1 MDKLKVGIIGVGNM
15 GSAHAKNIYED
26 RVEHMTLAA
35 LCDIDAEKR
44 RRCAEFW
51 PDVPVFEGAGSLLA
65 SGLVDAVIIATPHYF
80 HPPLAVDAFRAGCH
94 VLTEKPAG
102 VSLSAARRMVD
113 AARASGR
120 VFGIMFNQR
129 TDPLFARAREMVA
142 SGELGQPKRLTWII
156 TNWYRTQH
164 YYNSGSW
171 RATWAGEGGGVLLN
185 QAPHNLDIWQWIF
198 GMPESVRAFCSVGR
212 YHHIEVEDEATIYAR
227 YANGASATFITST
240 GEFPGTNRLEIVG
253 DRAKL
258 VLEGGKLCRWR
269 LERPEREFC
278 FVSER
283 NFDKIP
289 MQYDEF
295 VPECKGAGHVGI
307 LENFARGVLYGEPL
321 LAPGEDGLCELAL
334 SNAAYLSSWLDRE
347 VTLPPD
353 TDAFDAELAAR
364 IAASEAEHADVVG
377 KDDKSSD
384 AGKAGQAAERIEP
397 ISPADYSER
406 WHVNW

>member
-1 MDKLKVGIIGVGNM
+1 MDKLRVGIIGVGNM
-15 GSAHAKNIYED
+15 GSAHAKNIYEGHI
-26 RVEHMTLAA
+26 EHMRLAA
-35 LCDIDAEKR
+35 LCDTDAEKR
-44 RRCAEFW
+44 MRCNSFW
-51 PDVPVFEGAGSLLA
+51 PDVAVFDNADDLLA
-65 SGLVDAVIIATPHYF
+65 SGLVDAVIIATPHYY
-80 HPPLAVDAFRAGCH
+80 HPPLAIRAFEAGCH

-102 VSLSAARRMVD
+102 VSLSAAVHMSE
-113 AARASGR
+113 AAEKSGK

-129 TDPLFARAREMVA
+129 TDPLFSRAREIVR

-164 YYNSGSW
+164 YYDSGDW
-171 RATWAGEGGGVLLN
+171 RATWSGEGGGVLLN

-198 GMPESVRAFCSVGR
+198 GMPKSVRAVCRVGQ

-227 YANGASATFITST
+227 YSDGAFATFITST

-269 LERPEREFC
+269 LERPERSFC
-278 FVSER
+278 FESER
-283 NFDKIP
+283 SFDKIP
-289 MQYDEF
+289 MEYDEF
-295 VPECKGAGHVGI
+295 VPECKGAGHTGI

-321 LAPGEDGLCELAL
+321 LAPGADGLNELAL

-347 VTLPPD
+347 IRLPPD
-353 TDAFDAELAAR
+353 SELFDAELAAR
-364 IAASEAEHADVVG
+364 IAESDSGRRSNSDDSGAANAIEKQNPTAEKPSG
-377 KDDKSSD
+377 
-384 AGKAGQAAERIEP
+384 
-397 ISPADYSER
+397 YSER